1 MISLFAKAPGTSDY
15 WMLAGIGVLLVV
27 LVFLALAEMS
37 MSQMTKP
44 RAAAL
49 AEKGVKSGKALVRLA
64 DQPTMW
70 VNPLLLTVNVCQTV
84 QATLMGIVSGRL
96 FGPAGVAIGVAIN
109 VVLFFV
115 LAEAVPKTYALLHP
129 VKGATITARPIE
141 LLVRFW
147 PLRIASNAL
156 IKLTNI
162 IVKGEGL
169 KQGPFIGEQ
178 EFLGIVEAA
187 AQDSVIEHEERELI
201 ESVIEF
207 GDTVVREI
215 MVPRPDV
222 VFIDDTL
229 TVSQALD
236 RAVEEGFSRLPIF
249 RKDEDEVDDVE
260 GIVYVK
266 DLVIAERS
274 GRGTESV
281 RVLMREVEVV
291 PESKLVADL
300 MRNMQAKK
308 FHMVMVADEYG
319 IIAGLATLEDCLEE
333 LVGEIVD
340 EHDDE
345 EEFMQHLPN
354 GDYLVIGSTPI
365 SKINDDLEMKIPE
378 TEYDTIGGFI
388 FGMLGHVPVVGEHV
402 DHAGWRFSAEVL
414 DGRRI
419 QQVRVSMITP

>member
-1 MISLFAKAPGTSDY
+1 MIFGTTPTAVDY
-15 WMLAGIGVLLVV
+15 WMLVGVGDILLIMI
-27 LVFLALAEMS
+27 FLSLAEMS
-37 MSQMTKP
+37 LSQLTKP

-49 AEKGVKSGKALVRLA
+49 AEKGAKSGKALMRLA
-64 DQPTMW
+64 AEPTMW

-96 FGPAGVAIGVAIN
+96 FGPAGVAVGVVLN
-109 VVLFFV
+109 VMLFFV
-115 LAEAVPKTYALLHP
+115 LAEAVPKTYAILNP
-129 VKGATITARPIE
+129 VRGATTTARPIS

-147 PLRIASNAL
+147 PLRAASTVL
-156 IKLTNI
+156 IKLTNV

-201 ESVIEF
+201 ESIIEF

-215 MVPRPDV
+215 MVPRPDA
-222 VFIDDTL
+222 VFIDSDL
-229 TVSQALD
+229 TITQALD
-236 RAVEEGFSRLPIF
+236 KAVEDGFSRLPVL
-249 RKDEDEVDDVE
+249 RKDDDDVDDVI

-266 DLVIAERS
+266 DLVVAERKGEGAFPITPLIRS
-274 GRGTESV
+274 
-281 RVLMREVEVV
+281 VEVV
-291 PESKLVADL
+291 PENKLVADL
-300 MRNMQAKK
+300 MRNMQSNK

-319 IIAGLATLEDCLEE
+319 IIVGLATLEDCLEE

-345 EEFMQHLPN
+345 DESLQTLPN
-354 GDYLVIGSTPI
+354 GDYLVVGSMPI
-365 SKINDDLEMKIPE
+365 SRLNDELEMKVPE
-378 TEYDTIGGFI
+378 NEYDTIGGFI
-388 FGMLGHVPVVGEHV
+388 FGMLGHVPVQGESV
-402 DHAGWRFSAEVL
+402 DFDGWRISTELL

-419 QQVRVSMITP
+419 QQVRISAITA

>member
-1 MISLFAKAPGTSDY
+1 MISLFAKTPSTSDY
-15 WMLAGIGVLLVV
+15 WMLAAIGVLLLV

-64 DQPTMW
+64 EHPTMW

-84 QATLMGIVSGRL
+84 QATLMGIVAGRL
-96 FGPAGVAIGVAIN
+96 FGAAGVAIGVAIN

-229 TVSQALD
+229 TVSEALD

-249 RKDEDEVDDVE
+249 RKDEDDVDDVE

-274 GRGTESV
+274 GRGKESV

-345 EEFMQHLPN
+345 EVIMQRLQN
-354 GDYLVIGSTPI
+354 GDYLVVGSTPI

-388 FGMLGHVPVVGEHV
+388 FGMLGHVPVAGESV

>member
-1 MISLFAKAPGTSDY
+1 MIFAKTPTAIDY
-15 WMLAGIGVLLVV
+15 WMLIAIAAILVA
-27 LVFLALAEMS
+27 LIFLSLAEMS
-37 MSQMTKP
+37 LSQLTKP

-49 AEKGVKSGKALVRLA
+49 AEKGAKSGKALVRLA
-64 DQPTMW
+64 AEPTMW

-96 FGPAGVAIGVAIN
+96 FGPAGVAVGVVIN
-109 VVLFFV
+109 VLLFFV
-115 LAEAVPKTYALLHP
+115 LAEAVPKTYALLDP
-129 VKGATITARPIE
+129 VRGATTTARPVS

-147 PLRIASNAL
+147 PLRATSSVL
-156 IKLTNI
+156 IKLTNV

-187 AQDSVIEHEERELI
+187 AQESVIEHEERELI
-201 ESVIEF
+201 ESIIEF

-215 MVPRPDV
+215 MVPRPDA
-222 VFIDDTL
+222 VFIDSDL
-229 TVSQALD
+229 TVTQALD
-236 RAVEEGFSRLPIF
+236 KAVEDGFSRLPVL
-249 RKDEDEVDDVE
+249 RKDDDDVDDVV

-266 DLVIAERS
+266 DLVIAERKGDGAYPITPLIRS
-274 GRGTESV
+274 
-281 RVLMREVEVV
+281 VEVV
-291 PESKLVADL
+291 PENKLVADL
-300 MRNMQAKK
+300 MRNMQANK

-319 IIAGLATLEDCLEE
+319 IIVGLATLEDCLEE

-345 EEFMQHLPN
+345 DLSLQTLPN
-354 GDYLVIGSTPI
+354 GDYLVVGSMPI
-365 SKINDDLEMKIPE
+365 SRLNDELELKVPE

-388 FGMLGHVPVVGEHV
+388 FGMLGHVPVQGESV
-402 DHAGWRFSAEVL
+402 DFDGWRISTETL

-419 QQVRVSMITP
+419 QQVRISPIIN